1 MTSITRRSSV
11 PSRRTPHLQV
21 GPHWQSTQV
30 HLGFGQG
37 VGMAGSS
44 RLAQGIVRSTVNEAG
59 APVDGGGEPE
69 SPVARGQDD
78 HGDVVAGA
86 VAELAERLV
95 RAAGVGAGQ
104 RRGDGVGVGAE

>member
-37 VGMAGSS
+37 FGIGAV
-44 RLAQGIVRSTVNEAG
+44 LPTAQGMVRSTVTTSG
-59 APVDGGGEPE
+59 
-69 SPVARGQDD
+69 SRG
-78 HGDVVAGA
+78 
-86 VAELAERLV
+86 RWW
-95 RAAGVGAGQ
+95 
-104 RRGDGVGVGAE
+104 